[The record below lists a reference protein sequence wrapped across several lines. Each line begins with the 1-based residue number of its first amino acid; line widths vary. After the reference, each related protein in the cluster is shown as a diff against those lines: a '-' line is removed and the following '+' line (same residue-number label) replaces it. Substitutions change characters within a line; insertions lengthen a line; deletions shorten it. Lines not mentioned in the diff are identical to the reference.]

1 MFSLAIQFQAHA
13 DIVKIISKIFA
24 IQKPCFIFI
33 SKLLQLQQCEIFRRY
48 ENASV
53 LQFNS
58 KHIVEQFLFTIQPTF
73 FELGGGGSSGPSW
86 LLLCGQT
93 LILNIVRSGS
103 ICPRID
109 CSCSVPLGREAKAPE
124 SPTQTV
130 CHRAGCRNCQT
141 LIPKV
146 LPALCGL
153 PRLL

>member
-1 MFSLAIQFQAHA
+1 LFSLAIQFQAHA

-73 FELGGGGSSGPSW
+73 FELGGGGQQWSLLVTTLWPNINLEHCEEW
-86 LLLCGQT
+86 LDL
-93 LILNIVRSGS
+93 
-103 ICPRID
+103 
-109 CSCSVPLGREAKAPE
+109 PE
-124 SPTQTV
+124 D
-130 CHRAGCRNCQT
+130 
-141 LIPKV
+141 
-146 LPALCGL
+146 
-153 PRLL
+153 